1 MPYAKTALLVAA
13 AAIVLTLVA
22 RYFVGGHRVPA
33 GQPPL
38 AELTPASLDSLKSEF
53 NRTPDQVRIVL
64 LLSPT

>member
-1 MPYAKTALLVAA
+1 MPYVKTALLVGA
-13 AAIVLTLVA
+13 AAIVLSVIG
-22 RYFVGGHRVPA
+22 RYFLGGHRVPA

-38 AELTPASLDSLKSEF
+38 AELTRASIDSLKSEF